1 MAISFVKQQAMNT
14 MAGKGSRDNIALDKI
29 CFRAINK
36 YINSQDEAKSILNS
50 IKKEGLIEPIT
61 VNEISSFLECDD
73 VNLLPAKEREY
84 YLEKQKEGFEYFIT
98 TGHRRFR
105 AVCCLAIGIEEF
117 PEDEKEFYEKFRSV
131 KKQSEEAL
139 LEGNPE
145 LANKYC
151 SIRCFVA
158 NDNVKTERER
168 YNSSN
173 LEQRRI
179 QDFEIVDN
187 VIDDLK
193 ITGKWDEFIEENK
206 NRKID
211 SMSDRAVR
219 DNLQKMNK
227 TQYKTMEEAR
237 KLLKEIPAELITGYN
252 SELNNA
258 IIKYVQETKS
268 KKLSKAS
275 VNFARKILETFDE
288 EMISLI
294 YSGKLEYKKAITML
308 SYYSEIDED
317 GLRRMKDSIKKRTFN
332 YRTAERDY
340 VPKKTEGVLKKE
352 SDEITTKKNL
362 SKKEL
367 VKLIY
372 EVQKQNITID
382 QLVKMIEG

>member
-1 MAISFVKQQAMNT
+1 M
-14 MAGKGSRDNIALDKI
+14 
-29 CFRAINK
+29 
-36 YINSQDEAKSILNS
+36 
-50 IKKEGLIEPIT
+50 
-61 VNEISSFLECDD
+61 
-73 VNLLPAKEREY
+73 
-84 YLEKQKEGFEYFIT
+84 
-98 TGHRRFR
+98 
-105 AVCCLAIGIEEF
+105 
-117 PEDEKEFYEKFRSV
+117 
-131 KKQSEEAL
+131 
-139 LEGNPE
+139 
-145 LANKYC
+145 
-151 SIRCFVA
+151 
-158 NDNVKTERER
+158 
-168 YNSSN
+168 
-173 LEQRRI
+173 
-179 QDFEIVDN
+179 
-187 VIDDLK
+187 
-193 ITGKWDEFIEENK
+193 
-206 NRKID
+206 
-211 SMSDRAVR
+211 
-219 DNLQKMNK
+219 
-227 TQYKTMEEAR
+227 
-237 KLLKEIPAELITGYN
+237 
-252 SELNNA
+252 NNA

-268 KKLSKAS
+268 KKISKAS